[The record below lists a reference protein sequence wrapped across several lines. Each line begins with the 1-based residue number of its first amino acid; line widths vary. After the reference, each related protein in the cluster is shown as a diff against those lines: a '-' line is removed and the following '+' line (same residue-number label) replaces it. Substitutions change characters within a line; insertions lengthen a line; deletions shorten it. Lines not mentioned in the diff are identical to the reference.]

1 MPDLD
6 IKAIEDKL
14 VAARTKLIL
23 DKPFLGALVLRLPL
37 QIANP
42 AWCPTTGTDAR
53 KFYYNP
59 EYVQELRTEEAQF
72 VLAHEALHCA
82 LSHFARRAHRVKHRW
97 DLACDYAIN
106 PILIADGLKPPPGM
120 IMMKEYVGMTAEE
133 IYPLLDD
140 NDMTETMDQHL
151 YDKEDNPSEGGR
163 DTSDNPLNNRDKQE
177 TSTPNNQD
185 DQPQESEPE
194 PGDDAEPTE
203 PEPSEPE
210 PGDAG
215 AGQSAAPTETDNDSG
230 GRQQERDEPS
240 DGGEA
245 PPPPLNQQEAEDLSV
260 QWQQRLAGAAQQA
273 QQAGKLSGVMKRLV
287 EELLQP
293 RLPWRTLLAHYMTAV
308 ARDDYSYA
316 RPSSRRG
323 DPAIF
328 PSLKSYQ
335 INAVVA
341 LDVSGSV
348 NDKELQD
355 CLSEINAIKGQVR
368 AAVTL
373 LACDSE
379 VVEGFPRRFEP
390 WEEATLPQAM
400 PGGGSTDF
408 RPVFEWVNAQDQQP
422 DILVYFTDAQGYFPK
437 APPNFPVIW
446 LVKGKSPVPWGTRVQ
461 LN

>member
-6 IKAIEDKL
+6 PKAIEDKL

-37 QIANP
+37 QAANP

-59 EYVQELRTEEAQF
+59 EYVQELRTDEAQF

-82 LSHFARRAHRVKHRW
+82 LSHFSRRQHRVKHRW

-106 PILIADGLKPPPGM
+106 PILLTDGLKPPPGM

-163 DTSDNPLNNRDKQE
+163 DKSENPLDNRENPHPNPPPQGEGEQE
-177 TSTPNNQD
+177 
-185 DQPQESEPE
+185 QPQTPSSEQTPPFPLAGEGPGMGEESE
-194 PGDDAEPTE
+194 GQAAG
-203 PEPSEPE
+203 SEP
-210 PGDAG
+210 
-215 AGQSAAPTETDNDSG
+215 
-230 GRQQERDEPS
+230 
-240 DGGEA
+240 
-245 PPPPLNQQEAEDLSV
+245 PPPPLSQQEADDLSV
-260 QWQQRLAGAAQQA
+260 QWRQRLAGAAQQA
-273 QQAGKLSGVMKRLV
+273 QQAGKFSSVMKRLV

-293 RLPWRTLLAHYMTAV
+293 RLPWRTLLAHYMTAI
-308 ARDDYSYA
+308 ARDDYSYT

-323 DPAIF
+323 DPAVF
-328 PSLKSYQ
+328 PTLRSHQ

-348 NDKELQD
+348 TDKELLD

-379 VVEGFPRRFEP
+379 IVAGFPCRFEP
-390 WEEATLPQAM
+390 WEEASLPHDM

-408 RPVFEWVNAQDQQP
+408 RPVFQWAQQQDQQP
-422 DILVYFTDAQGYFPK
+422 DILVYFTDAQGLFPK
-437 APPNFPVIW
+437 EQPNFPVIW
-446 LVKGKSPVPWGTRVQ
+446 LVKGRSPTPWGTRVQ

>member
-1 MPDLD
+1 MLAMPDFDL
-6 IKAIEDKL
+6 KAIEDKL

-37 QIANP
+37 QAADP

-59 EYVQELRTEEAQF
+59 AFVQELRPEEAQF
-72 VLAHEALHCA
+72 ILAHEALHCA
-82 LSHFARRAHRVKHRW
+82 LSHFARRQHRVKHRW

-106 PILIADGLKPPPGM
+106 PILLEDGLKPPPGM
-120 IMMKEYVGMTAEE
+120 IMMREYVGMTAEE

-140 NDMTETMDQHL
+140 NDMTETFDQHL
-151 YDKEDNPSEGGR
+151 YDKEDNPNEGSQNTSE
-163 DTSDNPLNNRDKQE
+163 NPLDNRDKQE
-177 TSTPNNQD
+177 EPPPPKDAEQQN
-185 DQPQESEPE
+185 QPQQ
-194 PGDDAEPTE
+194 GDG
-203 PEPSEPE
+203 SQ
-210 PGDAG
+210 
-215 AGQSAAPTETDNDSG
+215 GQG
-230 GRQQERDEPS
+230 QQQEFDES
-240 DGGEA
+240 ANGGSSENA
-245 PPPPLNQQEAEDLSV
+245 PPPPLSQQEAEELSV

-273 QQAGKLSGVMKRLV
+273 QQAGKLSGIMKRLV
-287 EELLQP
+287 EELLRP

-308 ARDDYSYA
+308 ARDDYSYM

-323 DPAIF
+323 NPAIF
-328 PSLKSYQ
+328 PTLKSHQ

-348 NDKELQD
+348 TDKELQE
-355 CLSEINAIKGQVR
+355 CLTEINAIKGQVR

-379 VVEGFPRRFEP
+379 IVAGFPRRFEP
-390 WEEATLPQAM
+390 WEEATLPQDI

-408 RPVFEWVNAQDQQP
+408 RPVFDWAQRQDQQP
-422 DILVYFTDAQGYFPK
+422 DIVVYFTDAQGIFPPH
-437 APPNFPVIW
+437 PPNYPVIW
-446 LVKGKSPVPWGTRVQ
+446 LVKGRLPVPWGTRVQ

>member
-1 MPDLD
+1 MPDIDL
-6 IKAIEDKL
+6 KAVEDKL
-14 VAARTKLIL
+14 VAARTRLIL

-37 QIANP
+37 QVANP
-42 AWCPTTGTDAR
+42 AWCPTTETDAR

-59 EYVQELRTEEAQF
+59 EYVQELRTDEAQF

-82 LSHFARRAHRVKHRW
+82 LSHFARRQHRVKHRW

-106 PILIADGLKPPPGM
+106 PILLADGLKSPPGM
-120 IMMKEYVGMTAEE
+120 IMMKEYVGMSAEE

-140 NDMTETMDQHL
+140 NDMTETLDQHL
-151 YDKEDNPSEGGR
+151 YDKENDPAEGGR
-163 DTSDNPLNNRDKQE
+163 DSSENPLDNRDKQE
-177 TSTPNNQD
+177 EPPPPKDSKSENTPEQSEGSKGSGQ
-185 DQPQESEPE
+185 QPEFDE
-194 PGDDAEPTE
+194 
-203 PEPSEPE
+203 
-210 PGDAG
+210 
-215 AGQSAAPTETDNDSG
+215 QS
-230 GRQQERDEPS
+230 Q
-240 DGGEA
+240 GGEP
-245 PPPPLNQQEAEDLSV
+245 PPPPLSQQEAEELSV

-273 QQAGKLSGVMKRLV
+273 QQAGKLSGIMKRLV

-308 ARDDYSYA
+308 ARDDYSYT

-328 PSLKSYQ
+328 PTLKSHQ

-348 NDKELQD
+348 NDKELRD

-390 WEEATLPQAM
+390 WEEATLPHDI

-408 RPVFEWVNAQDQQP
+408 RPVFTWTQQQDQPP
-422 DILVYFTDAQGYFPK
+422 DILVYFTDAQGYFP
-437 APPNFPVIW
+437 ATSPNFPVIW

>member
-1 MPDLD
+1 MPDIDL
-6 IKAIEDKL
+6 KAVEDKL
-14 VAARTKLIL
+14 VAARTRLIL

-59 EYVQELRTEEAQF
+59 EYVQELRTDETQF

-82 LSHFARRAHRVKHRW
+82 LSHFARRQHRVKHRW

-106 PILIADGLKPPPGM
+106 PILLADGLKPPPGM
-120 IMMKEYVGMTAEE
+120 IMMKEYVGMNAEE

-140 NDMTETMDQHL
+140 NDMTETLDQHL
-151 YDKEDNPSEGGR
+151 YDKENDPAEGGR
-163 DTSDNPLNNRDKQE
+163 DTSDNPLDNRDKQE
-177 TSTPNNQD
+177 EPPPPKDSKSENTPQQGEGSKGSGQ
-185 DQPQESEPE
+185 QPEFDE
-194 PGDDAEPTE
+194 
-203 PEPSEPE
+203 
-210 PGDAG
+210 
-215 AGQSAAPTETDNDSG
+215 QSQG
-230 GRQQERDEPS
+230 G
-240 DGGEA
+240 A
-245 PPPPLNQQEAEDLSV
+245 PPPPPLSQQEAEELSV

-273 QQAGKLSGVMKRLV
+273 QQAGKLSGIMKRLV

-308 ARDDYSYA
+308 ARDDYSYT

-328 PSLKSYQ
+328 PTLKSHQ

-373 LACDSE
+373 LACDSDI
-379 VVEGFPRRFEP
+379 VEGFPRRFEP

-408 RPVFEWVNAQDQQP
+408 RPVFTWTQQQDQQP
-422 DILVYFTDAQGYFPK
+422 DLLVYFTDAQGFFP
-437 APPNFPVIW
+437 ATPPNFPVIW